1 MGPLDGVSIIEFAGI
16 GPGPLAGTFL
26 GDLGA
31 NVIRIDRPQGGPPLG
46 ADGSLSRNRRS
57 IGLNLKDPRGVELA
71 LRLLEQ
77 ADGVFEPFRPGVME
91 RLGLGPEVCLARNP
105 RLVYGRMTGWGQDG
119 PLAHAAGHDINY
131 IAITGALHA
140 MGEAD
145 RPPFPPLNLVGDF
158 GGGGL
163 LLAYGMV
170 CALFSAA
177 RTGKG
182 QVVDAAMVDGAAS
195 LMGMIYGVYA
205 KGQWSN
211 VRGSNALAGAAHY
224 YGCYE
229 CADGKFIAF
238 GSIEPQFYAI
248 LREKL
253 GLDDPVFAEQHT
265 PANWPI
271 FKARIGALIKTRTRD
286 EWSAVFEG
294 TDVCFGPVLDLAEA
308 PLHPHNVARGTFIDV
323 GGELQPAP
331 APRFSGTPAPTP
343 RPKSPDCADTEAVL
357 LTAGLSAGEYADLK
371 AKGVVA

>member
-1 MGPLDGVSIIEFAGI
+1 
-16 GPGPLAGTFL
+16 
-26 GDLGA
+26 
-31 NVIRIDRPQGGPPLG
+31 
-46 ADGSLSRNRRS
+46 
-57 IGLNLKDPRGVELA
+57 
-71 LRLLEQ
+71 
-77 ADGVFEPFRPGVME
+77 
-91 RLGLGPEVCLARNP
+91 
-105 RLVYGRMTGWGQDG
+105 
-119 PLAHAAGHDINY
+119 
-131 IAITGALHA
+131 
-140 MGEAD
+140 
-145 RPPFPPLNLVGDF
+145 
-158 GGGGL
+158 
-163 LLAYGMV
+163 
-170 CALFSAA
+170 
-177 RTGKG
+177 
-182 QVVDAAMVDGAAS
+182 MVDGAAS

-205 KGQWSN
+205 RGQWSN

-265 PANWPI
+265 PANWPV
-271 FKARIGALIKTRTRD
+271 FKARIGALIKTRTRN

-323 GGELQPAP
+323 AGELQPAP

-357 LTAGLSAGEYADLK
+357 LAAGLSGDEYADLK
-371 AKGVVA
+371 DKGVVA